1 MKIFCI
7 VSDTKHSG
15 KTYLASHIIS
25 SLKILGKKVCYYKPF
40 VLEVKD
46 GKLFDC
52 DYIKNATNLNAS
64 DIFVSYATNGN
75 ISPLHSIE
83 KNGNINIIEEKEIN
97 DLIYENSENYDYM
110 VFESL
115 SLYSPIKENYNFID
129 LISDIKIEKQII
141 PIVEYNSNI
150 IHSCLEQIGLLH
162 QISFKIPFI
171 VVNVNRDIFISAEVI
186 EYIRKQISPIKI
198 YLTEFEAKIK
208 KIEEIKYPNIIKE
221 LIPLNY

>member
-110 VFESL
+110 VFEAL

-162 QISFKIPFI
+162 QIGFKIPFI
-171 VVNVNRDIFISAEVI
+171 VVNVNRDIFVSAEVI

>member
-7 VSDTKHSG
+7 VSDIKRSG
-15 KTYLASHIIS
+15 KTYLSSHIIS

-40 VLEVKD
+40 VMEVKD

-52 DYIKNATNLNAS
+52 EYIRNTTDLNAS

-83 KNGNINIIEEKEIN
+83 KNIEQRDIN
-97 DLIYENSENYDYM
+97 DLIYENSDNYDYM

-129 LISDIKIEKQII
+129 LISDIENEKQII
-141 PIVEYNSNI
+141 PVVEYNSNI
-150 IHSCLEQIGLLH
+150 IHSCLEQIGFLH
-162 QISFKIPFI
+162 QIGFKAPFI
-171 VVNVNRDIFISAEVI
+171 IINVNRDIFISEKVL

-198 YLTEFEAKIK
+198 YLTEFEPEIK

-221 LIPLNY
+221 ILR

>member
-7 VSDTKHSG
+7 VSDIKRSG
-15 KTYLASHIIS
+15 KTYLSSHIIS

-40 VLEVKD
+40 LMEVKD

-52 DYIKNATNLNAS
+52 EYIRNTTDLNAS

-83 KNGNINIIEEKEIN
+83 KNIEQRDIN
-97 DLIYENSENYDYM
+97 DLIYENSDNYDYM
-110 VFESL
+110 VFEAL

-129 LISDIKIEKQII
+129 LISDIENEKQII
-141 PIVEYNSNI
+141 PVVEYNSNI
-150 IHSCLEQIGLLH
+150 IHSCLEQIGFLH
-162 QISFKIPFI
+162 QIRFKVPFI
-171 VVNVNRDIFISAEVI
+171 IINVNRDIFISEKVL

-198 YLTEFEAKIK
+198 YLTEFESEIK

-221 LIPLNY
+221 LLR

>member
-7 VSDTKHSG
+7 VSDIKHSG
-15 KTYLASHIIS
+15 KTYLSSHIIS

-40 VLEVKD
+40 VMEVKD

-52 DYIKNATNLNAS
+52 EYIRNTTDLNAS

-83 KNGNINIIEEKEIN
+83 KNIEQRDIN
-97 DLIYENSENYDYM
+97 DLIYENSDNYDYM
-110 VFESL
+110 VFEAL

-129 LISDIKIEKQII
+129 LISDIENEKQII
-141 PIVEYNSNI
+141 PVVEYNSNI
-150 IHSCLEQIGLLH
+150 IHSCLEQIGFLH
-162 QISFKIPFI
+162 QIGFKAPFI
-171 VVNVNRDIFISAEVI
+171 IINVNRDIFISEKVL

-198 YLTEFEAKIK
+198 YLTEFEPEIK

-221 LIPLNY
+221 ILR

>member
-7 VSDTKHSG
+7 VSDIKRSG
-15 KTYLASHIIS
+15 KTYLSSHIIS

-40 VLEVKD
+40 VMEVKD

-52 DYIKNATNLNAS
+52 EYIRNTTDLNAS

-83 KNGNINIIEEKEIN
+83 KNIEQRDIN
-97 DLIYENSENYDYM
+97 DLIYENSDNYDYM
-110 VFESL
+110 VFEAL

-129 LISDIKIEKQII
+129 LISDIENEKQII

-150 IHSCLEQIGLLH
+150 IHSCLEQIGFLH
-162 QISFKIPFI
+162 QIGFKAPFI
-171 VVNVNRDIFISAEVI
+171 IINVNRNIFISEKVL

-198 YLTEFEAKIK
+198 YLTEFEPEIK

-221 LIPLNY
+221 LLR

>member
-7 VSDTKHSG
+7 VSDIKRVG
-15 KTYLASHIIS
+15 KTYLASHIVS

-46 GKLFDC
+46 GKLPDC

-83 KNGNINIIEEKEIN
+83 NGKRNIEEKEIN
-97 DLIYENSENYDYM
+97 DLIEENSENYDYM

-129 LISDIKIEKQII
+129 LIEDIKIEKQII
-141 PIVEYNSNI
+141 PIAEYNSNI

-162 QISFKIPFI
+162 QIGFKIPFI
-171 VVNVNRDIFISAEVI
+171 VVNVNKDIFVSVEVI

-198 YLTEFEAKIK
+198 YLTEFEPEIK

-221 LIPLNY
+221 ILPLNR

>member
-7 VSDTKHSG
+7 VSDIKRSG
-15 KTYLASHIIS
+15 KSYLSSHIIS
-25 SLKILGKKVCYYKPF
+25 SLKIFGKKVCYYKPF
-40 VLEVKD
+40 VMEVKD

-52 DYIKNATNLNAS
+52 EYIRNTTDLNAS

-83 KNGNINIIEEKEIN
+83 KNIEQRDIN
-97 DLIYENSENYDYM
+97 DLIYENSDNYDYM
-110 VFESL
+110 VFEAL

-129 LISDIKIEKQII
+129 LISDIENEKQII
-141 PIVEYNSNI
+141 PVVEYNSNI
-150 IHSCLEQIGLLH
+150 IHSCLEQIGFLH
-162 QISFKIPFI
+162 QIRFKVPFI
-171 VVNVNRDIFISAEVI
+171 IINVNRDIFISEKVL

-198 YLTEFEAKIK
+198 YLTEFETEIK

-221 LIPLNY
+221 LLR

>member
-7 VSDTKHSG
+7 VSDIKRSG
-15 KTYLASHIIS
+15 KTYLSSHIIS

-40 VLEVKD
+40 VMEVKD

-52 DYIKNATNLNAS
+52 EYIRNTTDLNAS

-83 KNGNINIIEEKEIN
+83 KNIEQRDIN
-97 DLIYENSENYDYM
+97 DLIYENSDNYDYM
-110 VFESL
+110 VFEAL

-129 LISDIKIEKQII
+129 LISDIEKEKQII
-141 PIVEYNSNI
+141 PVIEYNSNI
-150 IHSCLEQIGLLH
+150 IHSCLEQIGFLH
-162 QISFKIPFI
+162 QIGFKAPFI
-171 VVNVNRDIFISAEVI
+171 IINVNRDIFISEKVL

-198 YLTEFEAKIK
+198 YLTEFEPEIK

-221 LIPLNY
+221 ILR

>member
-7 VSDTKHSG
+7 VSDIKRSG
-15 KTYLASHIIS
+15 KTYLSSHIIS

-40 VLEVKD
+40 VMEVKD

-52 DYIKNATNLNAS
+52 EYIRNTTDLKAS

-83 KNGNINIIEEKEIN
+83 KNIEQRDIN
-97 DLIYENSENYDYM
+97 DLIYENSDNYDYM
-110 VFESL
+110 VFEAL

-129 LISDIKIEKQII
+129 LISDIENEKQII
-141 PIVEYNSNI
+141 PVVEYNSNI
-150 IHSCLEQIGLLH
+150 IHSCLEQIGFLH
-162 QISFKIPFI
+162 QIGFKAPFI
-171 VVNVNRDIFISAEVI
+171 IINVNRDIFISEKVL

-198 YLTEFEAKIK
+198 YLTEFEPEIK
-208 KIEEIKYPNIIKE
+208 KIEEMKYPNIIKE
-221 LIPLNY
+221 LLR

>member
-7 VSDTKHSG
+7 VSDIKRSG
-15 KTYLASHIIS
+15 KTYLSSHIIS

-40 VLEVKD
+40 VMEVKD

-52 DYIKNATNLNAS
+52 EYIINTTDLNAS

-83 KNGNINIIEEKEIN
+83 KNIEQRDIN
-97 DLIYENSENYDYM
+97 DLIYENSDNYDYM
-110 VFESL
+110 VFEAL

-129 LISDIKIEKQII
+129 LILDIENEKQII
-141 PIVEYNSNI
+141 PVVEYNSNI
-150 IHSCLEQIGLLH
+150 IHSCLEQIGFLH
-162 QISFKIPFI
+162 QIGFKAPFI
-171 VVNVNRDIFISAEVI
+171 IINVNRDIFISEKVL

-198 YLTEFEAKIK
+198 YLTEFEPEIK

-221 LIPLNY
+221 LLR

>member
-7 VSDTKHSG
+7 VSDIKRSG
-15 KTYLASHIIS
+15 KTYLSSHIIS

-40 VLEVKD
+40 VMEVKD

-52 DYIKNATNLNAS
+52 EYIRNTTDLNAS

-83 KNGNINIIEEKEIN
+83 KNWNIEEKEIN

-110 VFESL
+110 VFEAL

-129 LISDIKIEKQII
+129 LISDIENEKQII
-141 PIVEYNSNI
+141 PVVEYNSNI
-150 IHSCLEQIGLLH
+150 IHSCLEQIGFLH
-162 QISFKIPFI
+162 QIGFKAPFI
-171 VVNVNRDIFISAEVI
+171 IINVNRDIFISEKVL

-198 YLTEFEAKIK
+198 YLTEFETEIK
-208 KIEEIKYPNIIKE
+208 KIEEIKYPDIIKE
-221 LIPLNY
+221 ILR

>member
-1 MKIFCI
+1 MKIFCV
-7 VSDTKHSG
+7 VSDIKRSG
-15 KTYLASHIIS
+15 KTYLSSHIIS

-46 GKLFDC
+46 GKLPDC
-52 DYIKNATNLNAS
+52 DYIKNTTNLNAS

-83 KNGNINIIEEKEIN
+83 KNIEQRDIN
-97 DLIYENSENYDYM
+97 DLIYENSDNYDYM
-110 VFESL
+110 VFEAL

-129 LISDIKIEKQII
+129 LISDIENEKQII
-141 PIVEYNSNI
+141 PIVEYDSNI
-150 IHSCLEQIGLLH
+150 IHASLEQIGLLH
-162 QISFKIPFI
+162 QIGFKAPFI
-171 VVNVNRDIFISAEVI
+171 IINVNRDIFISEKVL

-198 YLTEFEAKIK
+198 YLTEFEPEIK

-221 LIPLNY
+221 LLR

>member
-1 MKIFCI
+1 MKTFCI
-7 VSDTKHSG
+7 VSDIKRSG
-15 KTYLASHIIS
+15 KTYLSSHIIS

-40 VLEVKD
+40 LMEVKD

-52 DYIKNATNLNAS
+52 EYIRNTTDLNAS

-83 KNGNINIIEEKEIN
+83 KNIEQRDIN
-97 DLIYENSENYDYM
+97 DLIYENSDNYDYM
-110 VFESL
+110 VFEAL

-129 LISDIKIEKQII
+129 LISDIENEKQII
-141 PIVEYNSNI
+141 PVVEYNSNI
-150 IHSCLEQIGLLH
+150 IHSCLEQIGFLH
-162 QISFKIPFI
+162 QIRFKVPFI
-171 VVNVNRDIFISAEVI
+171 IINVNRDIFISEKVL

-198 YLTEFEAKIK
+198 YLTEFETEIK

-221 LIPLNY
+221 LLR

>member
-7 VSDTKHSG
+7 VSDIKHSG
-15 KTYLASHIIS
+15 KTYLSSHIIS

-40 VLEVKD
+40 VMEVKD

-52 DYIKNATNLNAS
+52 EYVRNTTDLNAS

-83 KNGNINIIEEKEIN
+83 KNIEQRDIN
-97 DLIYENSENYDYM
+97 DLIYENSDNYDYM
-110 VFESL
+110 VFEAL

-129 LISDIKIEKQII
+129 LISDIENEKQII
-141 PIVEYNSNI
+141 PVIEYNSNI
-150 IHSCLEQIGLLH
+150 IHSCLEQIGFLH
-162 QISFKIPFI
+162 QIGFKAPFI
-171 VVNVNRDIFISAEVI
+171 IINVNRDIFISEKVL

-198 YLTEFEAKIK
+198 YLTEFESEIK

-221 LIPLNY
+221 LLR

>member
-7 VSDTKHSG
+7 VSDIKHSG
-15 KTYLASHIIS
+15 KTYLSSHIIS

-40 VLEVKD
+40 VMEVKD

-52 DYIKNATNLNAS
+52 EYVRNTTDLNAS

-83 KNGNINIIEEKEIN
+83 KNIEQRDIN
-97 DLIYENSENYDYM
+97 DLIYENSDNYDYM
-110 VFESL
+110 VFEAL

-129 LISDIKIEKQII
+129 LISDIENEKQII
-141 PIVEYNSNI
+141 PVIEYNSNI
-150 IHSCLEQIGLLH
+150 IHSCLEQIGFLH
-162 QISFKIPFI
+162 QIGFKAPFI
-171 VVNVNRDIFISAEVI
+171 IINVNRDIFISEKVL

-198 YLTEFEAKIK
+198 YLTEFEPEIK

-221 LIPLNY
+221 LLR

>member
-7 VSDTKHSG
+7 VSDIKRSG
-15 KTYLASHIIS
+15 KTYLSSHIIS

-40 VLEVKD
+40 VMEVKD

-52 DYIKNATNLNAS
+52 EYIRNTTDLNAS

-83 KNGNINIIEEKEIN
+83 KNIEQRDIN
-97 DLIYENSENYDYM
+97 DLIYENSDNYDYM
-110 VFESL
+110 VFEAL

-129 LISDIKIEKQII
+129 LISDIENEKQII
-141 PIVEYNSNI
+141 PVVEYNSNI
-150 IHSCLEQIGLLH
+150 IHSCLEQIGFLH
-162 QISFKIPFI
+162 QIGFKAPFI
-171 VVNVNRDIFISAEVI
+171 IINVNRDIFISEKVL

-198 YLTEFEAKIK
+198 YLTEFEPEIN

-221 LIPLNY
+221 LLR

>member
-7 VSDTKHSG
+7 VSDIKHSG
-15 KTYLASHIIS
+15 KTYLSSHIIS

-40 VLEVKD
+40 VMEVKD

-52 DYIKNATNLNAS
+52 EYIRNTTDLNAS

-83 KNGNINIIEEKEIN
+83 KNIEQRDIN
-97 DLIYENSENYDYM
+97 DLIYENSDNYDYM
-110 VFESL
+110 VFEAL

-129 LISDIKIEKQII
+129 LISDIENEKQII
-141 PIVEYNSNI
+141 PVVEYNSNI
-150 IHSCLEQIGLLH
+150 IHSCLEQIGFLH
-162 QISFKIPFI
+162 QIGFKAPFI
-171 VVNVNRDIFISAEVI
+171 IINVNRDIFISEKVL

-198 YLTEFEAKIK
+198 YLTEFEPEIK

-221 LIPLNY
+221 ILH

>member
-7 VSDTKHSG
+7 VSDIKRSG
-15 KTYLASHIIS
+15 KTYLSSHIIS

-40 VLEVKD
+40 VMEVKD

-52 DYIKNATNLNAS
+52 EYIINTTDLNAS

-83 KNGNINIIEEKEIN
+83 KNIEQRDIN
-97 DLIYENSENYDYM
+97 DLIYENSDNYDYM
-110 VFESL
+110 VFEAL

-129 LISDIKIEKQII
+129 LISDIENEKQII
-141 PIVEYNSNI
+141 PVVEYNSNI
-150 IHSCLEQIGLLH
+150 IHSCLEQIGFLH
-162 QISFKIPFI
+162 QIGFKAPFI
-171 VVNVNRDIFISAEVI
+171 IINVNRDIFISEKVL

-198 YLTEFEAKIK
+198 YLTEFEPEIK

-221 LIPLNY
+221 ILR

>member
-7 VSDTKHSG
+7 VSDIKRSG
-15 KTYLASHIIS
+15 KTYLSSHIIS

-40 VLEVKD
+40 VMEVKD

-52 DYIKNATNLNAS
+52 EYIRNTTDLNAS

-83 KNGNINIIEEKEIN
+83 KNIEQRDIN
-97 DLIYENSENYDYM
+97 DLIYENSDDYDYM
-110 VFESL
+110 VFEAL

-129 LISDIKIEKQII
+129 LISDIENEKQII
-141 PIVEYNSNI
+141 PVVEYNSNI
-150 IHSCLEQIGLLH
+150 IHSCLEQIGFLH
-162 QISFKIPFI
+162 QIGFKAPFI
-171 VVNVNRDIFISAEVI
+171 IINVNRDIFISEKVL

-198 YLTEFEAKIK
+198 YLTEFEPEIK

-221 LIPLNY
+221 LLR

>member
-7 VSDTKHSG
+7 VSDIKRSG

-40 VLEVKD
+40 VMEVKD

-52 DYIKNATNLNAS
+52 EYIRNTTDLNAS
-64 DIFVSYATNGN
+64 NIFVSYATNGN

-83 KNGNINIIEEKEIN
+83 KNGNIEEKEIN

-110 VFESL
+110 VFEAL

-129 LISDIKIEKQII
+129 LISDIENEKQII
-141 PIVEYNSNI
+141 PVVEYNSNI
-150 IHSCLEQIGLLH
+150 IHSCLEQIGFLH
-162 QISFKIPFI
+162 QIGFKAPFI
-171 VVNVNRDIFISAEVI
+171 IVNVNRDIFISEKVL

-198 YLTEFEAKIK
+198 YFTEFEPEIK

-221 LIPLNY
+221 LLR

>member
-7 VSDTKHSG
+7 VSDIKRSG

-40 VLEVKD
+40 IMEVKD

-52 DYIKNATNLNAS
+52 EYIRNTTDLNAS

-83 KNGNINIIEEKEIN
+83 KNIEQRDIN
-97 DLIYENSENYDYM
+97 DLIYENSDNYDYM
-110 VFESL
+110 VFEAL

-129 LISDIKIEKQII
+129 LISDIENEKQII
-141 PIVEYNSNI
+141 PVVEYNSNI
-150 IHSCLEQIGLLH
+150 IHSCLEQIGFLH
-162 QISFKIPFI
+162 QIGFKAPFI
-171 VVNVNRDIFISAEVI
+171 IINVNRDIFISEKVL

-198 YLTEFEAKIK
+198 YFTEFEPEIK

-221 LIPLNY
+221 LLR

>member
-7 VSDTKHSG
+7 VSDIKRSG
-15 KTYLASHIIS
+15 KTYLSSHIIS

-40 VLEVKD
+40 VMEVKD

-52 DYIKNATNLNAS
+52 EYIRNTTDLKAS

-83 KNGNINIIEEKEIN
+83 KNIEQRDIN
-97 DLIYENSENYDYM
+97 DLIYENSDNYDYM
-110 VFESL
+110 VFEAL

-129 LISDIKIEKQII
+129 LISDIENEKQII
-141 PIVEYNSNI
+141 PVVEYNSNI
-150 IHSCLEQIGLLH
+150 IHSCLEQIGFLH
-162 QISFKIPFI
+162 QIGFKAPFI
-171 VVNVNRDIFISAEVI
+171 IVNVNRDFFISEKVL

-198 YLTEFEAKIK
+198 YLTEFEPEIK

-221 LIPLNY
+221 LLR

>member
-7 VSDTKHSG
+7 VSDIKRSG
-15 KTYLASHIIS
+15 KTYLSSHIIS
-25 SLKILGKKVCYYKPF
+25 SLKILGKKICYYKPF
-40 VLEVKD
+40 VMEVKD

-52 DYIKNATNLNAS
+52 EYIRNTTDLNAS

-83 KNGNINIIEEKEIN
+83 KNIEQKDIN
-97 DLIYENSENYDYM
+97 DLIYENSDNYDYM
-110 VFESL
+110 VFEAL

-141 PIVEYNSNI
+141 PVVEYNSNI
-150 IHSCLEQIGLLH
+150 IHSCLEQIGFLH
-162 QISFKIPFI
+162 QIGFKAPFI
-171 VVNVNRDIFISAEVI
+171 IINVNRDIFISEKVL

-198 YLTEFEAKIK
+198 YLTEFEPEIK

-221 LIPLNY
+221 LLR

>member
-7 VSDTKHSG
+7 VSDIKRSG
-15 KTYLASHIIS
+15 KTYLSSHIIS

-46 GKLFDC
+46 GKLPDC
-52 DYIKNATNLNAS
+52 DYIKNTTNLNAS

-83 KNGNINIIEEKEIN
+83 KNIEQRDIS
-97 DLIYENSENYDYM
+97 DLIYENSNNYDYM
-110 VFESL
+110 VFEAL

-129 LISDIKIEKQII
+129 LISDIENEKQII
-141 PIVEYNSNI
+141 PVVEYNSNI
-150 IHSCLEQIGLLH
+150 IHSCLEQIGFLH
-162 QISFKIPFI
+162 QIGFKAPFI
-171 VVNVNRDIFISAEVI
+171 IINVNRDIFISEKVL

-198 YLTEFEAKIK
+198 YLTEFEPEIK

-221 LIPLNY
+221 ILR

>member
-7 VSDTKHSG
+7 VSDIKRSG
-15 KTYLASHIIS
+15 KTYLSSHIIS

-40 VLEVKD
+40 VMEVKD

-52 DYIKNATNLNAS
+52 EYIRNTTDLNAS

-83 KNGNINIIEEKEIN
+83 KNIEQRDVN
-97 DLIYENSENYDYM
+97 DLIYENSDNYDYM
-110 VFESL
+110 VFEAL

-129 LISDIKIEKQII
+129 LISDIENEKQII
-141 PIVEYNSNI
+141 PVVEYNSNI
-150 IHSCLEQIGLLH
+150 IHSCLEQIGFLH
-162 QISFKIPFI
+162 QIGFKAPFI
-171 VVNVNRDIFISAEVI
+171 IINVNRDIFISEKVL

-198 YLTEFEAKIK
+198 YLTEFEPEIK

-221 LIPLNY
+221 LLR

>member
-7 VSDTKHSG
+7 VSDIKRSG
-15 KTYLASHIIS
+15 KTYLSSHIIS

-40 VLEVKD
+40 VMEVKD

-52 DYIKNATNLNAS
+52 EYIRNTTDLNAS

-83 KNGNINIIEEKEIN
+83 KNIERRDIN
-97 DLIYENSENYDYM
+97 DLIYENSDDYDYM
-110 VFESL
+110 VFEAL

-129 LISDIKIEKQII
+129 LISDIENEKQII
-141 PIVEYNSNI
+141 PVVEYNSNI
-150 IHSCLEQIGLLH
+150 IHSCLEQIGFLH
-162 QISFKIPFI
+162 QIGFKAPFI
-171 VVNVNRDIFISAEVI
+171 IVNVNRDIFISEKVL

-198 YLTEFEAKIK
+198 YLTEFEPEIK

-221 LIPLNY
+221 LLR

>member
-1 MKIFCI
+1 MRIFCI
-7 VSDTKHSG
+7 VSDIKRSG
-15 KTYLASHIIS
+15 KTYLSSHIIS

-40 VLEVKD
+40 VMEVKD

-52 DYIKNATNLNAS
+52 EYIRNTTDLNAS

-83 KNGNINIIEEKEIN
+83 KNIEQRDIN
-97 DLIYENSENYDYM
+97 DLIYENSDNYDYM
-110 VFESL
+110 VFEAL

-129 LISDIKIEKQII
+129 LISDIENEKQII
-141 PIVEYNSNI
+141 PVVEYNSNI
-150 IHSCLEQIGLLH
+150 IHSCLEQIGFLH
-162 QISFKIPFI
+162 QIGFKAPFI
-171 VVNVNRDIFISAEVI
+171 IINVNRDIFISEKVL

-198 YLTEFEAKIK
+198 YLTEFEPEIK

-221 LIPLNY
+221 ILR

>member
-7 VSDTKHSG
+7 VSDIKRSG
-15 KTYLASHIIS
+15 KTYLSSHIIS

-40 VLEVKD
+40 VMEVKD

-52 DYIKNATNLNAS
+52 EYIRNTTDLNAS

-83 KNGNINIIEEKEIN
+83 KNIEQRDIN
-97 DLIYENSENYDYM
+97 DLIYENSDNYDYM
-110 VFESL
+110 VFEAL

-129 LISDIKIEKQII
+129 LISDIENEKQII
-141 PIVEYNSNI
+141 PVVEYNSNI
-150 IHSCLEQIGLLH
+150 IHSCLEQIGFLH
-162 QISFKIPFI
+162 QIGFKAPFI
-171 VVNVNRDIFISAEVI
+171 IINVNRDIFISEKVL
-186 EYIRKQISPIKI
+186 EYIRKQIIPIKI
-198 YLTEFEAKIK
+198 YLTEFEPEIK

-221 LIPLNY
+221 ILR

>member
-7 VSDTKHSG
+7 VSDIKRSG
-15 KTYLASHIIS
+15 KTYLSSHIIS

-40 VLEVKD
+40 VMEVKD

-52 DYIKNATNLNAS
+52 EYIRNTTDLNAF

-83 KNGNINIIEEKEIN
+83 KNIEQRDIN
-97 DLIYENSENYDYM
+97 DLIYENSDNYDYM
-110 VFESL
+110 VFEAL

-129 LISDIKIEKQII
+129 LISDIENEKQII
-141 PIVEYNSNI
+141 PVVEYNSNI
-150 IHSCLEQIGLLH
+150 IHSCLEQIGFLH
-162 QISFKIPFI
+162 QIGFKAPFI
-171 VVNVNRDIFISAEVI
+171 IINVNRDIFISEKVL

-198 YLTEFEAKIK
+198 YLTEFEPEIK

-221 LIPLNY
+221 LLR

>member
-7 VSDTKHSG
+7 VSDIKRSG
-15 KTYLASHIIS
+15 KTYLSSHIIS

-40 VLEVKD
+40 VMEVKD

-52 DYIKNATNLNAS
+52 EYIRNTTDLNAS

-83 KNGNINIIEEKEIN
+83 KNIEQRDIN
-97 DLIYENSENYDYM
+97 DLIYENSDNYDYM
-110 VFESL
+110 VFEAL

-129 LISDIKIEKQII
+129 LISDIENEKQII
-141 PIVEYNSNI
+141 PVVEYNSNI
-150 IHSCLEQIGLLH
+150 IHSCLEQIGFLH
-162 QISFKIPFI
+162 QIGFKAPFI
-171 VVNVNRDIFISAEVI
+171 IVNVNRDFFISEKVL

-198 YLTEFEAKIK
+198 YLTEFEPEIK

-221 LIPLNY
+221 ILR

>member
-7 VSDTKHSG
+7 VSDIKRSG
-15 KTYLASHIIS
+15 KTYLSSHIIS

-40 VLEVKD
+40 VMEVKD

-52 DYIKNATNLNAS
+52 EYIINTTDLNAS

-83 KNGNINIIEEKEIN
+83 KNIEQRDIN
-97 DLIYENSENYDYM
+97 DLIYENSDNYDYM
-110 VFESL
+110 VFEAL

-129 LISDIKIEKQII
+129 LISDIENEKQII
-141 PIVEYNSNI
+141 PVVEYNSNI
-150 IHSCLEQIGLLH
+150 IHSCLEQIGFLH
-162 QISFKIPFI
+162 QIGFKAPFI
-171 VVNVNRDIFISAEVI
+171 IINVNRDIFISEKVL

-198 YLTEFEAKIK
+198 YLTEFESEIK

-221 LIPLNY
+221 ILR

>member
-7 VSDTKHSG
+7 VSDIKHSG
-15 KTYLASHIIS
+15 KTYLSSHIIS

-40 VLEVKD
+40 VMEVKD

-52 DYIKNATNLNAS
+52 EYIRNTTDLNAS

-83 KNGNINIIEEKEIN
+83 KNIEQRDIN
-97 DLIYENSENYDYM
+97 DLIYENSDNYDYM
-110 VFESL
+110 VFEAL

-129 LISDIKIEKQII
+129 LISDIENEKQII
-141 PIVEYNSNI
+141 PVVEYNSNI
-150 IHSCLEQIGLLH
+150 IHSCLEQIGFLH
-162 QISFKIPFI
+162 QIGFKAPFI
-171 VVNVNRDIFISAEVI
+171 IINVNRDIFISEKVL

-198 YLTEFEAKIK
+198 YLTEFEPEIK

-221 LIPLNY
+221 LLR

>member
-7 VSDTKHSG
+7 VSDNKRSG
-15 KTYLASHIIS
+15 KTYLSSHIIS

-40 VLEVKD
+40 VMEVKD

-52 DYIKNATNLNAS
+52 EYIRNTTDLNAS

-83 KNGNINIIEEKEIN
+83 KNIEQRDIN
-97 DLIYENSENYDYM
+97 DLIYENSDNYDYM
-110 VFESL
+110 VFEAL

-129 LISDIKIEKQII
+129 LISDIENEKQII
-141 PIVEYNSNI
+141 PVVEYNSNI
-150 IHSCLEQIGLLH
+150 IHSCLEQIGFLH
-162 QISFKIPFI
+162 QIGFKAPFI
-171 VVNVNRDIFISAEVI
+171 IINVNRDIFISEKVL

-198 YLTEFEAKIK
+198 YLTEFEPEIK

-221 LIPLNY
+221 LLR

>member
-7 VSDTKHSG
+7 VSDIKRSG
-15 KTYLASHIIS
+15 KTYLSSHIIS

-40 VLEVKD
+40 VMEVKD

-52 DYIKNATNLNAS
+52 EYIINTTDLNAS

-83 KNGNINIIEEKEIN
+83 KNIEQRDIN
-97 DLIYENSENYDYM
+97 DLIYENSDNYDYM
-110 VFESL
+110 VFEAL

-129 LISDIKIEKQII
+129 LISDIENEKQII
-141 PIVEYNSNI
+141 PVVEYNSNI
-150 IHSCLEQIGLLH
+150 IHSCLEQIGFLH
-162 QISFKIPFI
+162 QIGFKSPFI
-171 VVNVNRDIFISAEVI
+171 IINVNRDIFISEKVL

-198 YLTEFEAKIK
+198 YLTEFEPEIK

-221 LIPLNY
+221 ILR

>member
-7 VSDTKHSG
+7 VSDIKRSG
-15 KTYLASHIIS
+15 KTYLSSHIIS

-46 GKLFDC
+46 GKLPDC
-52 DYIKNATNLNAS
+52 DYIKNTTNLNAS

-83 KNGNINIIEEKEIN
+83 KNGNIEEKEIN

-110 VFESL
+110 VFEAL

-129 LISDIKIEKQII
+129 LISDIENEKQII
-141 PIVEYNSNI
+141 PVIEYNSNI
-150 IHSCLEQIGLLH
+150 IHSCLEQIGFLH
-162 QISFKIPFI
+162 QIGFKAPFI
-171 VVNVNRDIFISAEVI
+171 IINVNRDIFISEKVL

-198 YLTEFEAKIK
+198 YLMEFEPEIK

-221 LIPLNY
+221 LLR

>member
-7 VSDTKHSG
+7 VSDIKHSG
-15 KTYLASHIIS
+15 KTYLSSHIIS

-40 VLEVKD
+40 VMKVKD

-52 DYIKNATNLNAS
+52 EYIRNTTDLNAS

-83 KNGNINIIEEKEIN
+83 KNIEQRDIN
-97 DLIYENSENYDYM
+97 DLIYENSDNYDYM
-110 VFESL
+110 VFEAL

-129 LISDIKIEKQII
+129 LISDIENEKQII
-141 PIVEYNSNI
+141 PVVEYNSNI
-150 IHSCLEQIGLLH
+150 IHSCLEQIGFLH
-162 QISFKIPFI
+162 QIGFKAPFI
-171 VVNVNRDIFISAEVI
+171 IINVNRDIFISEKVL

-198 YLTEFEAKIK
+198 YLTEFEPEIK

-221 LIPLNY
+221 LLR

>member
-7 VSDTKHSG
+7 VSDIKRSG
-15 KTYLASHIIS
+15 KTYLSSHIIS

-40 VLEVKD
+40 VMEVKD

-52 DYIKNATNLNAS
+52 EYIRNTTDLNAS

-83 KNGNINIIEEKEIN
+83 KNIEQRDIN
-97 DLIYENSENYDYM
+97 DLIYENSDNYDYM
-110 VFESL
+110 VFEAL

-129 LISDIKIEKQII
+129 LISDIENEKQII
-141 PIVEYNSNI
+141 PVVEYNSNI
-150 IHSCLEQIGLLH
+150 IHSCLEQIGFLH
-162 QISFKIPFI
+162 QIGFKAPFI
-171 VVNVNRDIFISAEVI
+171 IVNVNRDIFISEKVL

-198 YLTEFEAKIK
+198 YLTEFESEIK

-221 LIPLNY
+221 ILR

>member
-7 VSDTKHSG
+7 VSDIKRSG
-15 KTYLASHIIS
+15 KTYLSSHIIS

-40 VLEVKD
+40 VMEVKD
-46 GKLFDC
+46 GKLPDC
-52 DYIKNATNLNAS
+52 EYIRNTTDLNAS

-83 KNGNINIIEEKEIN
+83 KNIEQRDIN
-97 DLIYENSENYDYM
+97 DLIYENSDNYDYM
-110 VFESL
+110 VFEAL

-129 LISDIKIEKQII
+129 LISDIENEKQII
-141 PIVEYNSNI
+141 PVVEYNSNI
-150 IHSCLEQIGLLH
+150 IHSCLEQIGFLH
-162 QISFKIPFI
+162 QIGFKAPFI
-171 VVNVNRDIFISAEVI
+171 IINVNRDIFISEKVL

-198 YLTEFEAKIK
+198 YLTEFEPEIK

-221 LIPLNY
+221 LLR

>member
-1 MKIFCI
+1 MKIFWI
-7 VSDTKHSG
+7 VSDIKHSG
-15 KTYLASHIIS
+15 KTYLSSHIIS

-40 VLEVKD
+40 VMEVKD

-52 DYIKNATNLNAS
+52 EYIRNTTDLKAS

-83 KNGNINIIEEKEIN
+83 KNIEQRDIN
-97 DLIYENSENYDYM
+97 DLIYENSDNYDYM
-110 VFESL
+110 VFEAL

-129 LISDIKIEKQII
+129 LISDIENEKQII
-141 PIVEYNSNI
+141 PVIEYNSNI
-150 IHSCLEQIGLLH
+150 IHSCLEQIGFLH
-162 QISFKIPFI
+162 QIGFKAPFI
-171 VVNVNRDIFISAEVI
+171 IINVNRDIFISEKVL

-198 YLTEFEAKIK
+198 YLTEFESEIK

-221 LIPLNY
+221 LLR

>member
-52 DYIKNATNLNAS
+52 DYIKSTTNLNAS

-171 VVNVNRDIFISAEVI
+171 VVNVNRDIFVSAEVI